1 MNKTEENALLLERAA
16 KGDKAAEELIIKNNM
31 GLVKSVAMRF
41 VGRGQEP
48 EDLIQIGCMGM
59 LKALRG
65 FDPSYNTAFSTYAV
79 PLIAGEIKR
88 FLRDDGLIKV
98 SREAKKNY
106 YLLMREKEA
115 FLRENGR
122 EPKLSELCE
131 KCGFTDS
138 EALYAMEACSG
149 TVSLQDK
156 ISEEDDRSVEDLCA
170 DSELGD
176 LTEKIA
182 LREVISELEPK
193 QKNIIYMRYFKGMTQ
208 SEVAKRLGTSQVK
221 VSREESKIKKELREK
236 LIC

>member
-1 MNKTEENALLLERAA
+1 MEQRELIRRSKA
-16 KGDKAAEELIIKNNM
+16 GDKGAREMLVMNNVGLIWSI
-31 GLVKSVAMRF
+31 VKRYA
-41 VGRGQEP
+41 GRGYEL
-48 EDLIQIGCMGM
+48 EDLFQIGCIGLM
-59 LKALRG
+59 KSIDK
-65 FDPSYNTAFSTYAV
+65 FDLSYDVKFSTYAV
-79 PLIAGEIKR
+79 PMISGEIKR

-138 EALYAMEACSG
+138 EALYAMEACSS

-156 ISEEDDRSVEDLCA
+156 ISEDDDRSVEDLCA
-170 DSELGD
+170 DSGLGD